1 MLDLKLIRDNPDSV
15 RAGLR
20 KKGRDPGLVDAVLEI
35 DRRRR
40 ELLQDVEHLR
50 AEQNRAS
57 GEIAKLRGADKN
69 ARITQMREVSARLK
83 TLEPVLK
90 EVEEELTRALLDL
103 PNLPHESVPPGSDER
118 ENVPLRYWGAPPQ
131 FDFPVLDHLELG
143 TRLGIIDMERAAKV
157 SGARFYYLRGAG
169 VLLEQALLRF
179 GLDLL
184 VGEGFTP
191 VITPFA
197 VRPEI
202 ITGAWG
208 GADLD
213 VQQVYRL
220 EGEQLALIGTSEQP
234 LAGMY
239 SEETFEE
246 GQLPMRL
253 AGISWNFRREAG
265 SYGRDVRGLYRVHQF
280 DKLEMFSFTLPEASW
295 DEHEYLLSLEER
307 ILQRLGLA
315 HRVVAICGGDTSTP
329 SAKTYDLETWMPGRN
344 AYGET
349 QSCSNCTDFQAR
361 RLGIRVRRSKGSE
374 YVHTLNGTAIATSRG
389 LIAVVENYQ
398 QADGSVR
405 VPDVLVPYMNGM
417 TAITGTRE
425 RGNAETR

>member
-1 MLDLKLIRDNPDSV
+1 MFDLKLIRDDPEFIK
-15 RAGLR
+15 AGLR
-20 KKGRDPGLVDAVLEI
+20 KKQRDPALVDAILEI

-40 ELLQDVEHLR
+40 ELLQEVERLR

-57 GEIAKLRGADKN
+57 AEIPKLPEPRRSD
-69 ARITQMREVSARLK
+69 RIGRMREVSTSLK
-83 TLEPVLK
+83 ELEPVLK
-90 EVEEELTRALLDL
+90 EVSEELNRALLDL
-103 PNLPHESVPPGSDER
+103 PNLPHESVPPGNDER
-118 ENVPLRYWGAPPQ
+118 ENVPLRYWGDPPQ
-131 FDFPVLDHLELG
+131 FAFQPLDHLELG

-213 VQQVYRL
+213 TQQVYRL
-220 EGEQLALIGTSEQP
+220 EGESLALIGTSEQP

-239 SEETFEE
+239 SEETFTEA
-246 GQLPMRL
+246 QLPMRL

-295 DEHEYLLSLEER
+295 NEHEYLVSLEER
-307 ILQRLGLA
+307 ILQVLGLP
-315 HRVVAICGGDTSTP
+315 HRVVAICGGDTSAP

-361 RLGIRVRRSKGSE
+361 RLGIRVRRGKGTE
-374 YVHTLNGTAIATSRG
+374 YVHTLNGTAIATSRA
-389 LIAVVENYQ
+389 LIAVLENYQ
-398 QADGSVR
+398 QADGSVW
-405 VPDVLVPYMNGM
+405 VPDVLVPYMSGM
-417 TAITGTRE
+417 TVIGETGK
-425 RGNAETR
+425 RGNEETS